1 MLIEKIDLFEYFHIA
16 REGAERGTLTCFRHT
31 QVEELRLRR
40 LRPAVLVIPGGAYA
54 FVSQREAEPVAL
66 RYFAQGFDCFVLDY
80 DIAPHSYPEQLTE
93 AAMAMLYLRRERD
106 ALDLSGRIAAVGF
119 SAGGHL
125 CGCISLLWRDPALVS
140 RFGKEC
146 ADVRPDASVM
156 CYPVVTADE
165 RYWHR
170 DSFYHFCG
178 GDEQKFQTYSLEKHV
193 PADAPPVFLWTTDGD
208 TCVPPENAVMLYRA
222 LRNAHVPAELH
233 VFEEGGHG
241 MSVADLESNADY
253 EGQRRYRR
261 AARWVE
267 LSLDFLSAH
276 GFTVENAP

>member
-16 REGAERGTLTCFRHT
+16 REGAGRGTLTCFRHT

-80 DIAPHSYPEQLTE
+80 DITPHSYPEQLTE

-170 DSFYHFCG
+170 DSFYNFCSSPP
-178 GDEQKFQTYSLEKHV
+178 QK
-193 PADAPPVFLWTTDGD
+193 
-208 TCVPPENAVMLYRA
+208 
-222 LRNAHVPAELH
+222 
-233 VFEEGGHG
+233 
-241 MSVADLESNADY
+241 
-253 EGQRRYRR
+253 
-261 AARWVE
+261 
-267 LSLDFLSAH
+267 
-276 GFTVENAP
+276 

>member
-1 MLIEKIDLFEYFHIA
+1 
-16 REGAERGTLTCFRHT
+16 
-31 QVEELRLRR
+31 
-40 LRPAVLVIPGGAYA
+40 
-54 FVSQREAEPVAL
+54 
-66 RYFAQGFDCFVLDY
+66 
-80 DIAPHSYPEQLTE
+80 
-93 AAMAMLYLRRERD
+93 MAMLYLRRERD

-119 SAGGHL
+119 SAGGQ
-125 CGCISLLWRDPALVS
+125 RDPALVS

-193 PADAPPVFLWTTDGD
+193 PADASPVFLWTTDGD

-253 EGQRRYRR
+253 AGQRRYRR